1 MAGAS
6 DVVVLGGGVVGTAV
20 AYFASAR
27 GLSCTVLD
35 KGRVGSGAS
44 HAASGVLSSSPGNGA
59 YARLGQRSRKLYHK
73 LAPVIREES
82 GVDIELAQC
91 GELILAF
98 DEEDVIGLQGLT
110 DQFTALGK
118 EAVWV
123 SSDDLLQMEPSLN
136 PAIPGAMFTPDVC
149 RVNNQRLSGALAG
162 GASYHGA
169 TIRQGVEVI
178 GLEFNDGR
186 VTGVRTTSG
195 KVPAGCVVLAAGAW
209 TGMMDRW
216 LYGDESPSVERQ
228 PMVSPVKGVNLN
240 LQPKNGSISAV
251 IHGSWGLLV
260 PRNDGS
266 MIVGATVEDVGFDCR
281 VTAGDIHAILGIGAA
296 LMPSLADADLNWAVA
311 GLRPRSA
318 DDVPSLGRLPGY
330 DNVLIASGHFRNGI
344 LLSLATGEALAD
356 ILTDS
361 ADDWLSAFDPARFF

>member
-1 MAGAS
+1 MAGAN
-6 DVVVLGGGVVGTAV
+6 DVVVVGGGVVGTAV

-82 GVDIELAQC
+82 GVDIEFAQC

-110 DQFTALGK
+110 HQFTALGK

-123 SSDDLLQMEPSLN
+123 SSDELLQMEPSLN

-186 VTGVRTTSG
+186 GDGRADDERQGSGGMRGSGRGGLDGNDGPLALRRRESERGASADGDAGEGRQSEPSAQKRKGKHHHSRLMGTSG
-195 KVPAGCVVLAAGAW
+195 APE
-209 TGMMDRW
+209 RW
-216 LYGDESPSVERQ
+216 VDDSRGGRSRRR
-228 PMVSPVKGVNLN
+228 VS
-240 LQPKNGSISAV
+240 
-251 IHGSWGLLV
+251 
-260 PRNDGS
+260 
-266 MIVGATVEDVGFDCR
+266 
-281 VTAGDIHAILGIGAA
+281 TAG
-296 LMPSLADADLNWAVA
+296 
-311 GLRPRSA
+311 
-318 DDVPSLGRLPGY
+318 
-330 DNVLIASGHFRNGI
+330 
-344 LLSLATGEALAD
+344 
-356 ILTDS
+356 
-361 ADDWLSAFDPARFF
+361 

>member
-1 MAGAS
+1 MAAAN
-6 DVVVLGGGVVGTAV
+6 DVVVVGGGVVGTAV
-20 AYFASAR
+20 AYFASVN

-35 KGRVGSGAS
+35 KGRIGGGAS
-44 HAASGVLSSSPGNGA
+44 HAASGALSSSPGSGP

-73 LAPVIREES
+73 LAPIILEES
-82 GVDIELAQC
+82 GVDIELVQC

-98 DEEDVIGLQGLT
+98 DEEDVIGLQGLAQ
-110 DQFTALGK
+110 QFNALGE
-118 EAVWV
+118 EAAWV
-123 SSDDLLQMEPSLN
+123 SSDDLLQMEPGLN

-162 GASYHGA
+162 AASHQGAK
-169 TIRQGVEVI
+169 IREGVQVT
-178 GLEFNDGR
+178 GFAFDGGR

-195 KVPAGCVVLAAGAW
+195 TVSAGQIVLAAGAW
-209 TGMMDRW
+209 TGSMDRW
-216 LYGDESPSVERQ
+216 LYGDESPSVERRA
-228 PMVSPVKGVNLN
+228 MVTPVKGVNLN
-240 LQPKNGSISAV
+240 LQPTNGSINTV

-266 MIVGATVEDVGFDCR
+266 MIVGATVEEAGFDRR
-281 VTAGDIHAILGIGAA
+281 VTAGDIHAILGIGTA
-296 LMPSLADADLNWAVA
+296 LVPSLADADLNWSVA

-318 DDVPSLGRLPGY
+318 DDMPSLGRMPGF

-356 ILTDS
+356 ILSD
-361 ADDWLSAFDPARFF
+361 AGDEWLSAFDPARLF

>member
-1 MAGAS
+1 VAGAS
-6 DVVVLGGGVVGTAV
+6 DVVVVGGGVVGTAV

-44 HAASGVLSSSPGNGA
+44 HAASGALSSSPGNGA

-82 GVDIELAQC
+82 GVDIEFAQC

-98 DEEDVIGLQGLT
+98 DEEDVIGLQGLAR
-110 DQFTALGK
+110 QFTALGEK
-118 EAVWV
+118 AVWM
-123 SSDDLLQMEPSLN
+123 SSDDLFQMEPGLN

-162 GASYHGA
+162 GAAHHGA
-169 TIRQGVEVI
+169 TIRQGVEVT
-178 GLEFNDGR
+178 GLVFNDGR

-195 KVPAGCVVLAAGAW
+195 TISAGCVVLAAGAW

-228 PMVSPVKGVNLN
+228 AIVRPVKGVNLN
-240 LQPKNGSISAV
+240 LQPRNGRVNTI

-266 MIVGATVEDVGFDCR
+266 MIVGATVEEAGFDCR

-296 LMPSLADADLNWAVA
+296 LMPSLADADLNWSVA

-361 ADDWLSAFDPARFF
+361 ADDWLSAFDPARLF

>member
-1 MAGAS
+1 MTVAS
-6 DVVVLGGGVVGTAV
+6 DVVVVGGGVVGASV
-20 AYFASAR
+20 AYFASTR

-35 KGRVGSGAS
+35 KGRIGGGAS
-44 HAASGVLSSSPGNGA
+44 HAASGVLSSSPGSGP

-98 DEEDVIGLQGLT
+98 DEEDVIGLQGLAQ
-110 DQFTALGK
+110 QFTALGE
-118 EAVWV
+118 EAAWV
-123 SSDDLLQMEPSLN
+123 SSDDLFQMEPGLN
-136 PAIPGAMFTPDVC
+136 PAIPGAMFTPDVG
-149 RVNNQRLSGALAG
+149 RVNNQRLSGALATA
-162 GASYHGA
+162 ASHHGA
-169 TIRQGVEVI
+169 KIKQGVEVI
-178 GLEFNDGR
+178 GLDFDDGR
-186 VTGVRTTSG
+186 VTGVRTADGMIS
-195 KVPAGCVVLAAGAW
+195 AGCVVLAAGAW

-228 PMVSPVKGVNLN
+228 AMVRPVKGVNLN
-240 LQPKNGSISAV
+240 LQPSNGSVSTI

-281 VTAGDIHAILGIGAA
+281 VTAGDIHSILGIGTA
-296 LMPSLADADLNWAVA
+296 LMPSLADADLNWGVA
-311 GLRPRSA
+311 GLRPRSV
-318 DDVPSLGRLPGY
+318 DDMPSLGRLPGY
-330 DNVLIASGHFRNGI
+330 ENVLIASGHFRNGI

-356 ILTDS
+356 ILTES
-361 ADDWLSAFDPARFF
+361 ADDWLTAFDPARFF

>member
-6 DVVVLGGGVVGTAV
+6 DIVIVGGGVVGASV
-20 AYFASAR
+20 AYFASIK

-35 KGRVGSGAS
+35 KGRVGGGAS
-44 HAASGVLSSSPGNGA
+44 HAASGALSSSPGSGP
-59 YARLGQRSRKLYHK
+59 YARLGQRSRNLYHK

-82 GVDIELAQC
+82 GVDIEFAQC

-98 DEEDVIGLQGLT
+98 DEEDVIGLQGLAR
-110 DQFTALGK
+110 QFNALGEK
-118 EAVWV
+118 AVWV
-123 SSDDLLQMEPSLN
+123 SSDDLSQMEPSLN
-136 PAIPGAMFTPDVC
+136 PAIPGAMFTPEVC

-162 GASYHGA
+162 AAAHHGA
-169 TIRQGVEVI
+169 TIMQGVEAV
-178 GLEFNDGR
+178 GLSFDDGR

-195 KVPAGCVVLAAGAW
+195 TVPAGCVVLAAGAW

-216 LYGDESPSVERQ
+216 LYGDESPSVERGA
-228 PMVSPVKGVNLN
+228 MVTPVKGVNLN
-240 LQPKNGSISAV
+240 LQPRNGSVNAV

-266 MIVGATVEDVGFDCR
+266 MIVGATVEDAGFDCR
-281 VTAGDIHAILGIGAA
+281 VTAGDIHSILGIGAA
-296 LMPSLADADLNWAVA
+296 LVPSLADADLNWSVA

-318 DDVPSLGRLPGY
+318 DDMPSLGRLPGY
-330 DNVLIASGHFRNGI
+330 ENVLIASGHFRNGI

-356 ILTDS
+356 ILTES
-361 ADDWLSAFDPARFF
+361 AQEWLSAFDPARFF

>member
-1 MAGAS
+1 MTGAS
-6 DVVVLGGGVVGTAV
+6 DVVVVGGGVVGASV
-20 AYFASAR
+20 AYFASTR

-35 KGRVGSGAS
+35 KGRIGGGAS
-44 HAASGVLSSSPGNGA
+44 YAASGVLSSSPGNGP
-59 YARLGQRSRKLYHK
+59 YARLGQRSRGLYHE

-98 DEEDVIGLQGLT
+98 DEEDVIGLQGLAQ
-110 DQFTALGK
+110 QFTALGE
-118 EAVWV
+118 EAAWV
-123 SSDDLLQMEPSLN
+123 SSDDLFQMEPGLN
-136 PAIPGAMFTPDVC
+136 PAIPGAMFTPDVG
-149 RVNNQRLSGALAG
+149 RVNNQRLSGALAAA
-162 GASYHGA
+162 ASHHGA
-169 TIRQGVEVI
+169 KIKQGVEAV
-178 GLEFNDGR
+178 GLVFDDGR
-186 VTGVRTTSG
+186 VMGVRTADGTIS
-195 KVPAGCVVLAAGAW
+195 AGCVVLAAGAW

-228 PMVSPVKGVNLN
+228 AMVSPVKGVNLN
-240 LQPKNGSISAV
+240 LQPSNGSVSTV

-281 VTAGDIHAILGIGAA
+281 VTAGDIHSILGIGTA

-318 DDVPSLGRLPGY
+318 DDMPSLGRLPGY
-330 DNVLIASGHFRNGI
+330 ENVLIASGHFRNGI

-356 ILTDS
+356 ILTES
-361 ADDWLSAFDPARFF
+361 ADAWLSAFDPARFF